1 MLHFPARTLG
11 SYLNLHRWPLE
22 PPEPRTEQS
31 NVSVVGSKDLLFKAV
46 VTQISYFAALP
57 PLAEWAASASL
68 REGGFKDV
76 KFHKF
81 LLGVSF

>member
-1 MLHFPARTLG
+1 MLHLPARTLG
-11 SYLNLHRWPLE
+11 SYLNLHCWPLE
-22 PPEPRTEQS
+22 PPESRTEQS
-31 NVSVVGSKDLLFKAV
+31 NVTFVGSKDLLFKAV

-57 PLAEWAASASL
+57 RLAEWAASASL

>member
-11 SYLNLHRWPLE
+11 SYLNLHRRPLE
-22 PPEPRTEQS
+22 PPESRTEQS
-31 NVSVVGSKDLLFKAV
+31 NVTVVGSKDLLFKAV
-46 VTQISYFAALP
+46 VAQISYFAALP
-57 PLAEWAASASL
+57 QLAEWAASASL
-68 REGGFKDV
+68 QEGGFKDV

>member
-22 PPEPRTEQS
+22 PPESRTEQS
-31 NVSVVGSKDLLFKAV
+31 NVTVVGSKDLLFKAV
-46 VTQISYFAALP
+46 VTQISYLATLLQ
-57 PLAEWAASASL
+57 LAEWAASASL
-68 REGGFKDV
+68 REGGFKEV

>member
-22 PPEPRTEQS
+22 PPESRTEQS
-31 NVSVVGSKDLLFKAV
+31 NVTVVGSKDLLFKAV
-46 VTQISYFAALP
+46 VTQISYLATLLQ
-57 PLAEWAASASL
+57 LAEWAANASL
-68 REGGFKDV
+68 WEGGFKDV